1 MKKGMGTW
9 LIVGGA
15 VVVIG
20 ALGFFLLRKPKDKKN
35 SDAGNDVMSAPN
47 PNTSG
52 GILVDAPKPEVSGPS
67 YEVMG
72 FVQKS
77 NTPNVN
83 ILNGQTLFSGIA
95 KKVES
100 FTTIYARPSKSGWF
114 EVSEDGVTTLGYVPN
129 GTLRKL

>member
-20 ALGFFLLRKPKDKKN
+20 ALGFFLLRKPKDDKK
-35 SDAGNDVMSAPN
+35 SDASNDVMSP

-52 GILVDAPKPEVSGPS
+52 GVIDAPKPEVSGPS
-67 YEVMG
+67 FELMG
-72 FVQKS
+72 FVQKK

-83 ILNGQTLFSGIA
+83 ILSGPTLFSGIA

-114 EVSEDGVTTLGYVPN
+114 EVSEDGTTTLGYVPN

>member
-1 MKKGMGTW
+1 MGPW

-20 ALGFFLLRKPKDKKN
+20 VLGFILLRKPKEQQ
-35 SDAGNDVMSAPN
+35 
-47 PNTSG
+47 TSG
-52 GILVDAPKPEVSGPS
+52 NTGDTIPETLPTTSGTDVVTTPAPQAPSGPKF
-67 YEVMG
+67 EVMG

-83 ILNGQTLFSGIA
+83 ILKGPTLFSGVA

-114 EVSEDGVTTLGYVPN
+114 EVSEDGTTTLGYVPN

>member
-15 VVVIG
+15 VLVIG
-20 ALGFFLLRKPKDKKN
+20 ALGFILLRKPKDDKK
-35 SDAGNDVMSAPN
+35 SDASNDPMSPPN

-52 GILVDAPKPEVSGPS
+52 GGVIDAPKPEVSGPS
-67 YEVMG
+67 FELMG
-72 FVQKS
+72 FVQKK

-83 ILNGQTLFSGIA
+83 ILSGPTLFSGTA

-114 EVSEDGVTTLGYVPN
+114 EVSEDGTTTLGYVPN

>member
-1 MKKGMGTW
+1 MTTW

-15 VVVIG
+15 VVLIG
-20 ALGFFLLRKPKDKKN
+20 AVGFFLLRKPKEK
-35 SDAGNDVMSAPN
+35 ATTGGGDVTPM
-47 PNTSG
+47 PNTNDG
-52 GILVDAPKPEVSGPS
+52 GSVVVSNTPIETP

-77 NTPNVN
+77 NTPLVA
-83 ILNGQTLFSGIA
+83 ILKDPTLFSGVV

-100 FTTIYARPSKSGWF
+100 FTSIYARPSSKSGWI
-114 EVSEDGVTTLGYVPN
+114 EVSDDGVALLGYVPN

>member
-20 ALGFFLLRKPKDKKN
+20 ALGFFLLRKPKGDKK
-35 SDAGNDVMSAPN
+35 SDASNDVMSS

-52 GILVDAPKPEVSGPS
+52 GIVIDAPKPEVSGPS
-67 YEVMG
+67 FEVMG

-83 ILNGQTLFSGIA
+83 ILSGPTLFSGIA

-114 EVSEDGVTTLGYVPN
+114 EVSEDGTTTLGYVPN

>member
-1 MKKGMGTW
+1 MGTW